1 MKIIFLDVDGV
12 LYPYHDRKFLT
23 KKPENIKKKLIRKD
37 RIFKQANA
45 LELQLVYEGWN
56 KQAVSYVKRLV
67 EETDAKIVISS
78 SWKYLR
84 SLEDMKLLFKIY
96 DLDSYVIGLT
106 KDTAD
111 FLKETQIEDYL
122 QHHKEIEKYVVIDD
136 LDLRKAFPEHCVV
149 CPDVF
154 TLDCYEEAVKILGK
168 K

>member
-12 LYPYHDRKFLT
+12 LYPYHDRKLLT
-23 KKPENIKKKLIRKD
+23 QKPENIIKKLIRID
-37 RIFKQANA
+37 RFFNQANA

-111 FLKETQIEDYL
+111 FLKETQIEDYIH
-122 QHHKEIEKYVVIDD
+122 QHNEIEK
-136 LDLRKAFPEHCVV
+136 
-149 CPDVF
+149 
-154 TLDCYEEAVKILGK
+154 
-168 K
+168 